1 MGINHQIGDIPVGV
15 IELLFKQFLTTFF
28 IKLKSFFIFVCFWLS
43 SRVRESNSRTR
54 FCRPFPNHSDNP
66 TSKNRISTIPFLSLH
81 MAGKISLS
89 FQAVTLLLSATERVV
104 PTVTIRISNV
114 LSYVVTFRFY
124 STTIMRLLCYG
135 GQICTA
141 VLLVMSQT
149 R

>member
-1 MGINHQIGDIPVGV
+1 MLKIPLNGFLHKFKNSFH
-15 IELLFKQFLTTFF
+15 ICLL
-28 IKLKSFFIFVCFWLS
+28 WLS

-66 TSKNRISTIPFLSLH
+66 TSKNRISTTPFLFLH

-89 FQAVTLLLSATERVV
+89 FQAVTISLSATERVV